1 VQGLATHCSD
11 ELRKLSPA
19 SSVTLHRVPG
29 AFEIPIVVRER
40 ARLGNVDAIVAL
52 GVILQGETEHAQ
64 HLGQVVTQ
72 ALQQISLEHG
82 VPVIHAVLSL
92 KNEQARKRCLEDEIN
107 RAPRRRTAV
116 EMANLPRN
124 CASSMGNVTPYNSAQ
139 YHFWRTARWV
149 TNRGTGPMSG
159 KNNVQLFARPLIEDA
174 RASPRN

>member
-1 VQGLATHCSD
+1 MSQFIPPKPRVTGTKRVFVLVASQFNAKYVQGLATHCSD

-40 ARLGNVDAIVAL
+40 ARQGNVDAIVAL

-92 KNEQARKRCLEDEIN
+92 KNEEQARERCLEDDIN
-107 RAPRRRTAV
+107 RGTEAARAAV
-116 EMANLPRN
+116 EMANLLAKLR
-124 CASSMGNVTPYNSAQ
+124 
-139 YHFWRTARWV
+139 
-149 TNRGTGPMSG
+149 
-159 KNNVQLFARPLIEDA
+159 K
-174 RASPRN
+174 